1 MMRSYVEFIVKF
13 RWVVIALIAVAT
25 VFLHFKGSTLT
36 VIIDPNSIVPRS
48 HPFVATTLKVEEVF
62 GSRYVAVI
70 GITPKNGD
78 VFQTKVLEKVQRIT
92 IKLRETP
99 RVVKTNLLSVA
110 ARRAKEIGRAHV

>member
-1 MMRSYVEFIVKF
+1 MRAYIEFIVKF
-13 RWVVIALIAVAT
+13 RWIVIALVAAAT
-25 VFLHFKGSTLT
+25 VFLSMRGSSLT

-70 GITPKNGD
+70 GITPKTGD

-92 IKLRETP
+92 AALRETP
-99 RVVKTNLLSVA
+99 RIVKTNLLSC
-110 ARRAKEIGRAHV
+110 